1 MKRLIRGLLWMV
13 LLVPA
18 LGQAAFVEGQHYQAV
33 PFPQPVET
41 GNKIEVREI
50 FWYGCPHCYVLEPA
64 LTEWLKKIPANAQFI
79 RTPGTAPA
87 WMTHAQA
94 FYTFESLGVTKKVH
108 ELFFKAVQEQ
118 KVTLSDEKSIAEF
131 VAAHGVNKQKFSEAY
146 NSFGVR
152 VKVEK
157 AKQLNQDLSIS
168 SVPTLV
174 VDGKYLTSPAMAGGE
189 DKLFQLVNELI
200 AKAAKERKKKP

>member
-1 MKRLIRGLLWMV
+1 MKRLIFRLLWV
-13 LLVPA
+13 ALLVPA
-18 LGQAAFVEGQHYQAV
+18 LGQAAFVEGQHYQEV

-64 LTEWLKKIPANAQFI
+64 LTEWLKKIPSNVQFI
-79 RTPGTAPA
+79 RTPGTAPP

-94 FYTFESLGVTKKVH
+94 FYAFESLGVMKKVH
-108 ELFFKAVQEQ
+108 ENFFKAVQEQ
-118 KVTLSDEKSIAEF
+118 KAALNDENSIAEF
-131 VAAHGVNKQKFSEAY
+131 VAGHGVNKQKFREAF

-152 VKVEK
+152 MKVEK
-157 AKQLNQDLSIS
+157 AKQLNQDLGIS

-174 VDGKYLTSPAMAGGE
+174 VDGRYLTSPAMAGGE
-189 DKLFQLVNELI
+189 DKVFQLVNELI
-200 AKAAKERKKKP
+200 AKAAKVRKKKR